1 MDHVRIQPFSCLQ
14 SINVLRVA
22 SDQFSRVSE
31 ALYEAMSRRGF
42 LDFFADGFAEGCDE
56 SIEDRGADGIL
67 PHLGIEKVFAFDI
80 VGYRDRYR
88 L

>member
-1 MDHVRIQPFSCLQ
+1 MGHVRVQTLSCLQ

-31 ALYEAMSRRGF
+31 GLYEAMSRCGF
-42 LDFFADGFAEGCDE
+42 LDFFVDGFAEGCDE
-56 SIEDRGADGIL
+56 SIEDWGADRIL
-67 PHLGIEKVFAFDI
+67 PHLGIEKVFAFDV
-80 VGYRDRYR
+80 VGHRDRYR